1 LNPNVQA
8 KIKQDPVQLQLEA
21 RELLDLSQSLQ
32 LDIESVSRGPHPKDT
47 IEKLKR
53 IQKLAMRLRREIER
67 RLLVWRELLLSR
79 YLMREASSPSDSFV
93 EELRHQFQRL
103 FSFRQ
108 LEVIPEGMRQRVEN
122 NQARVNPRLQ

>member
-1 LNPNVQA
+1 M
-8 KIKQDPVQLQLEA
+8 
-21 RELLDLSQSLQ
+21 
-32 LDIESVSRGPHPKDT
+32 SRGPHPKDT

-79 YLMREASSPSDSFV
+79 YLMGEASSPSDSFV